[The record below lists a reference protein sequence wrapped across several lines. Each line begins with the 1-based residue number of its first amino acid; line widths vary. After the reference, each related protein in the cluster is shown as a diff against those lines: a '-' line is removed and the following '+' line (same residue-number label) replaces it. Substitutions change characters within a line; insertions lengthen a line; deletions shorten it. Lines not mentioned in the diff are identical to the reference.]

1 MIKLFFTQKFSVN
14 EILFFLLFFTII
26 FDFRSTSDSSNLPV
40 AILGITN
47 FISGLILILRKNK
60 IEKRIMIF
68 LIPFWFFSIGS
79 TLVGLLRGQDFF
91 SVFAQI
97 IPVLLFCNIALIVA
111 IFSEN
116 FEKLMGILNLSILS
130 AVISAIWKLF
140 FSFYYYD
147 LNIETVRYQIIS
159 GATILLFSYG
169 ASSFILQKQKMM
181 FFSILLS
188 LGVVFISVTR
198 TYILVFLISMLL
210 AFFSLPL
217 NVIFIKLRKFINA
230 IFILFCLFILFY
242 FIEPLIIER
251 WVARIFSSNDS
262 GGEDITSLTRIAEMK
277 GQLEYLSNDI
287 LGLFFGFG
295 ISANTYWSGQEL
307 HKIIYTLG
315 VKFETV
321 GYSYGHNL
329 YVGSLYVGGV
339 IFSTP
344 MLLCILF
351 TPLYGIYFL
360 KKNYNK
366 MDKYHIFILFLSI
379 FSVLGYLVYGMMAGL
394 LGDRSIA
401 FYYGIAFGLLIRSL
415 NIRLKSNNPS

>member
-1 MIKLFFTQKFSVN
+1 MIKLFFFHRLSIN
-14 EILFFLLFFTII
+14 SILFFLLFFTII
-26 FDFRSTSDSSNLPV
+26 FDFRSSSDTSNLPV

-47 FISGLILILRKNK
+47 FISGLILILKKNK

-79 TLVGLLRGQDFF
+79 TFVGLLRGQEFF

-97 IPVLLFCNIALIVA
+97 IPVLLFCNVALIVA

-116 FEKLMGILNLSILS
+116 FEKLMRIVNISILS
-130 AVISAIWKLF
+130 AIFSAIWKLF

-169 ASSFILQKQKMM
+169 ASGFILQKQRMM
-181 FFSILLS
+181 FFSLLLS

-198 TYILVFLISMLL
+198 TYILVFLISILL

-217 NVIFIKLRKFINA
+217 KLMFIKLRKFINA
-230 IFILFCLFILFY
+230 IFVLFVLFILFY
-242 FIEPLIIER
+242 FTEPLIVER
-251 WVARIFSSNDS
+251 WVARIFSSRET
-262 GGEDITSLTRIAEMK
+262 GGQDITSLTRIAEIK
-277 GQLEYLSNDI
+277 GQLEYLFNDI
-287 LGLFFGFG
+287 LGFLFGFG

-307 HKIIYTLG
+307 HEIISTLG
-315 VKFETV
+315 VNFETV

-339 IFSTP
+339 IFSIP
-344 MLLCILF
+344 MLFCILF
-351 TPLYGIYFL
+351 TPLYGIYFF

-366 MDKYHIFILFLSI
+366 MESYHIFILFFSI
-379 FSVLGYLVYGMMAGL
+379 CSVLGYLVYGMMAGL

-415 NIRLKSNNPS
+415 NIRLKSSNSS